1 MKKFKYVER
10 RQMRKIWPGLAS
22 TCLACTCLPFFTNKK
37 CSLST
42 HASWTP
48 GLSSA
53 FCLRLFFEVS
63 DSRIN
68 WNFLNVITDNLVR
81 LDIISLPKWV
91 YFLLDLQYQA
101 TVGSNTLCEQP
112 LQLAHNTHPQIY
124 RQSLFSS
131 DRSSSVYPG
140 LIMSEARTHFFRFFR
155 FFTKS

>member
-1 MKKFKYVER
+1 MWREDKWGKFG
-10 RQMRKIWPGLAS
+10 QAW
-22 TCLACTCLPFFTNKK
+22 LPLVWHAHVCYFPQKR
-37 CSLST
+37 T

-101 TVGSNTLCEQP
+101 TVGSNTICEQP
-112 LQLAHNTHPQIY
+112 LNNTHPQIY

-140 LIMSEARTHFFRFFR
+140 LIMPSACTHFFQIFHGGHEGDG
-155 FFTKS
+155 T